1 MRFGVLGPLT
11 VWSADGDQV
20 RIPEAKV
27 RALLA
32 DLLVHQGRPVT
43 ADRLIDDLWGEHPP
57 GKPAGALRVKVSQL
71 RRVLEEAVPG
81 GREQLAFRQPGY
93 LLEGASDADRFHELL
108 DLARASDDP
117 RIKAGLLGDALAL
130 WRGPA
135 FADFRDEEFVRPAV
149 VRLEEQRL
157 VALEEQAQ
165 ARLELGEHGAL
176 AAELADLVAAHPL
189 RERLRGLHIRA
200 LYLAGRQSEALD
212 SYAALRDLLRDELGL
227 DPSPELAELHQLILA
242 QDPSLGP
249 GARSRSNLPAPVN
262 ELIGREAALAEVRE
276 LIKSHRL
283 VTLTGPGGVG
293 KTRLALEA
301 AAEADFPD
309 GVWLVEL
316 AAIDQPSKMGIVHA
330 VAGALGIR
338 DDSTGKTSASSG
350 GCRMSDWL
358 GDKRLL
364 IVLDNCEHVIEVV
377 AHTVEQLLRGAPGVR
392 FLATSQEPLNLTGE
406 CLWPVSPLDPDD
418 DGPAVRLFAARAPG
432 LVLDDDNRRIVGEIC
447 RRLDGIPLAIEL
459 AATRTRA
466 LSPRQLLE
474 RLDDRFRL
482 LAAGKRD
489 APARQQT
496 LRAMIDWSWEL
507 ASDDE
512 RVVLRR
518 LAVHAD
524 SCTLEAAEAV
534 CAAPGLDVLD
544 LLARLIDR
552 SLVVK
557 LPPAEGREPR
567 YRVLESVAAYCDE
580 RLREAGEV
588 DEMRLRHLRYYTEL
602 AERAEAGLRGHGQ
615 SEWLAVLDAESANV
629 VSALEW
635 AVAHRTQE
643 EALRLVN
650 AMAWH
655 WHLRGRFESGFRFF
669 DLALSTPG
677 QASHEVLS
685 APGQVSGEVLSAPGQ
700 ASGEAVSVPGEAPAE
715 EPSGSD
721 QVRVGTLSA
730 PGQVSG
736 EVLSAPGQA
745 SGEAV
750 SVPGEAPA
758 EEPSGSDQVRVGTL
772 SAPGQASEETV
783 SVPGEAPAEMRAE
796 AMAWRA
802 GLMLQFS
809 GCDVTVVEALGALEQ
824 IPDERRRAR
833 LAWYIALGMWGR
845 GDLAMSER
853 LVREALETFEAVDDV
868 WGIAAAL
875 GLRSGQC
882 LLQGDMA
889 GAHDHARR
897 SAEIF
902 EQLGDRSGVLTA
914 TGELAK
920 LAVIAADYDQAA
932 VRYQQALEAA
942 EELGFWIEVSHSLA
956 GLGRI
961 ALLRGEYGQAD
972 ELHERAARL
981 AAEQSN
987 PFAGHFAEIG
997 LALSARR
1004 QGRLDDAERY
1014 LRRWLE
1020 WLEMIDGAPGS
1031 ALCLAELG
1039 FVAELRGH
1047 AEEAMELHRAGYEQ
1061 ARETGDPR
1069 AVALAQEGLA
1079 GAETLAGNHRVA
1091 ARLLGAAARARAGVG
1106 VPLPP
1111 AERADVDRIS
1121 GALREALGEADFRA
1135 EFEAGMEGE
1144 ISVL

>member
-93 LLEGASDADRFHELL
+93 LLEGASDADRFRELL

-176 AAELADLVAAHPL
+176 AAELADLVADHPL

-212 SYAALRDLLRDELGL
+212 SYTALRDLLRDELGL

-249 GARSRSNLPAPVN
+249 GARPRSNLPAPVN

-276 LIKSHRL
+276 LIKAHRL

-301 AAEADFPD
+301 ASEADFPD

-338 DDSTGKTSASSG
+338 DDSTGKTSPSSG

-406 CLWPVSPLDPDD
+406 CLWPVSPLDLDD
-418 DGPAVRLFAARAPG
+418 DGAAVRLFAARAPG

-588 DEMRLRHLRYYTEL
+588 DEVRLRHLRYYTEL

-615 SEWLAVLDAESANV
+615 SEWLAALDAESANV

-635 AVAHRTQE
+635 AAAHRTQE

-669 DLALSTPG
+669 DLALS
-677 QASHEVLS
+677 A
-685 APGQVSGEVLSAPGQ
+685 
-700 ASGEAVSVPGEAPAE
+700 PGEAGAGAP
-715 EPSGSD
+715 PVSG
-721 QVRVGTLSA
+721 QAAGEAWSA
-730 PGQVSG
+730 PAQ
-736 EVLSAPGQA
+736 
-745 SGEAV
+745 
-750 SVPGEAPA
+750 APA
-758 EEPSGSDQVRVGTL
+758 EVRSVLGQVAGGGLLASGQAAGEGRSAPAQTPAEPPPVTGQVPADVLSGSGQAAGEAWSAPAQAPVEVPSG
-772 SAPGQASEETV
+772 PGQ
-783 SVPGEAPAEMRAE
+783 APAEMRAE

-809 GCDVTVVEALGALEQ
+809 GCDVTVVDALGALGQ

-833 LAWYIALGMWGR
+833 LTWYLAAGMWGR
-845 GDLAMSER
+845 GDLVMSER
-853 LVREALETFEAVDDV
+853 LVRESLETFEAIGDE

-889 GAHDHARR
+889 GAHDDARR

-902 EQLGDRSGVLTA
+902 ERLGDPSGVLTA

-920 LAVIAADYDQAA
+920 LALIAADYDQAA

-942 EELGFWIEVSHSLA
+942 EELGSWIEVSHSLA

-1047 AEEAMELHRAGYEQ
+1047 AEEAMKLHLAGYEQ

-1079 GAETLAGNHRVA
+1079 GAETLAGNHRMA

-1121 GALREALGEADFRA
+1121 AALRAALGEAEFEA
-1135 EFEAGMEGE
+1135 EFEVGMEGE
-1144 ISVL
+1144 ISPLGGA